1 MSDSYPSTTAPSA
14 QRPHVIVIGGG
25 LGGLCLAQG
34 LLKSGG
40 SVAVYERD
48 RTPDDRL
55 QGYRLHVNP
64 AGSRALH
71 ASLPPRLY
79 ADFVS
84 ICGVRNSR
92 FGFYTEHLQELL
104 SLEFADHIAAAD
116 NVEGHKSVSRAGLRR
131 VLLTGLDDVVHF
143 EKSFTHYTIGTD
155 GRPTAHFADGTSA
168 TGDVLVG
175 ADGVNSHV
183 RAQYLPHAQVVDTGV
198 LSLRG
203 RAPLTAE
210 LRHMLPRNLLEGP
223 AAISAPGGVGL
234 FVAIH
239 EACPPHASDSGLSWG
254 VAIKRSGLP
263 IAEEAA
269 RRLAGEALK
278 QVALDLLEGW
288 HPTLRAIVTASD
300 PRTVALHAVRSS
312 VPLAAWPTSR
322 VTLLGDAIHSMTPSR
337 GIGANTALRDA
348 ALLTEQLNTAGADEP
363 ALLGAIHAYETDMQT
378 YGFEAVRSSMQALQ
392 AALRFDSPFAVAT
405 ARIVL
410 RTINAVPPLKRK
422 IFAGFGD
429 A

>member
-1 MSDSYPSTTAPSA
+1 
-14 QRPHVIVIGGG
+14 
-25 LGGLCLAQG
+25 
-34 LLKSGG
+34 
-40 SVAVYERD
+40 
-48 RTPDDRL
+48 
-55 QGYRLHVNP
+55 
-64 AGSRALH
+64 
-71 ASLPPRLY
+71 
-79 ADFVS
+79 
-84 ICGVRNSR
+84 
-92 FGFYTEHLQELL
+92 LL

-116 NVEGHKSVSRAGLRR
+116 NVDSHKSVSRAGLRR

-155 GRPTAHFADGTSA
+155 GRPTAHFADSTSA

-175 ADGVNSHV
+175 ADGVHSPV
-183 RAQYLPHAQVVDTGV
+183 RGQYLPNAQVVDTGV

-203 RAPLTAE
+203 RAPVTPE

-239 EACPPHASDSGLSWG
+239 ETRAPDASDSGLSWG
-254 VAIKRSGLP
+254 VAIRRSGLP
-263 IAEEAA
+263 MADEAA
-269 RRLAGEALK
+269 RRLGGEELK
-278 QVALDLLEGW
+278 QVALDLLKGW

-300 PRTVALHAVRSS
+300 PATVALHAVRSS

-322 VTLLGDAIHSMTPSR
+322 VTLVGDAIHSMTPSR

-348 ALLTEQLNTAGADEP
+348 AQLADRLNTAGADQP
-363 ALLGAIHAYETDMQT
+363 ALLGAIQAYETDMQT
-378 YGFEAVRSSMQALQ
+378 YGFEAVRSSMRALQ
-392 AALRFDSPFAVAT
+392 AALRFDSPFAVAL
-405 ARIVL
+405 ARTVL
-410 RTINAVPPLKRK
+410 RSINAVPPLKRK